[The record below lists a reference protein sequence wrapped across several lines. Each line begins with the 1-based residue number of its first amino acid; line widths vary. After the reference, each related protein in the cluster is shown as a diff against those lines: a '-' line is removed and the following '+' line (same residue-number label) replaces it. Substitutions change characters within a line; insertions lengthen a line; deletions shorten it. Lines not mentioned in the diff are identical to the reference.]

1 MILHVLSFV
10 RKVSCSMVCLFNP
23 HSMFSIR
30 FVMSHCSMHCV
41 SEYICLKYH
50 TSEVWLIARL
60 KRHAPAVDSSSTEP
74 RTPAAIRMPWREGG
88 GDCWIWLNIGNIG
101 IQDHPRIQLD
111 WGKSTCPVLVRRS
124 GDSCSFYVRKNQ
136 PQVVW
141 FFMTFLMK
149 IYHNISFTE
158 MWDIL
163 IPILWS
169 NSDLSDHP
177 LAWYR
182 MVQS

>member
-1 MILHVLSFV
+1 MFFLLYEKYPAAWCAYSILIVCFQY
-10 RKVSCSMVCLFNP
+10 VSSC
-23 HSMFSIR
+23 
-30 FVMSHCSMHCV
+30 
-41 SEYICLKYH
+41 
-50 TSEVWLIARL
+50 LIAPCTVSLNTFVWSTTLRKCGWLLVSNAMLRRL
-60 KRHAPAVDSSSTEP
+60 IHPQ
-74 RTPAAIRMPWREGG
+74 
-88 GDCWIWLNIGNIG
+88 LNLVPQQRSECLGVKEVVIVEYDWIGNIG

-136 PQVVW
+136 PQVVR

-149 IYHNISFTE
+149 IYHNISFAE